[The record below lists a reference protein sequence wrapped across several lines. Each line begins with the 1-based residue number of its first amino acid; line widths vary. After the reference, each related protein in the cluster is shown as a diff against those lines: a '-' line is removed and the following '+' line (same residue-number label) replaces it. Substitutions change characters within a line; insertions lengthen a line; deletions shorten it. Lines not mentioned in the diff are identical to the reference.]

1 MKKASI
7 LTTITGI
14 LLAVMMFGCAKAPD
28 QKLTAAKAI
37 LDSARQAGAD
47 KYMAPQFSAA
57 QDSLNA
63 AMAEIEKQKSASP
76 LSRNFDRAKALLSS
90 ASAVAQDSRMKAQ
103 EAKQKL
109 RGEVDTMLT
118 KAADMV
124 TETKD
129 LLAKAPK
136 GKEGKAALEAIKGE
150 IATVETWISEAQ
162 SLKTNDNLI
171 EASGRVDAGVAKLDS
186 IKVELTTAI
195 EKASSKP
202 RKKK

>member
-1 MKKASI
+1 MNRASTF
-7 LTTITGI
+7 TTIAGVLFSI
-14 LLAVMMFGCAKAPD
+14 MMFGCAKAPD
-28 QKLTAAKAI
+28 QELNATKAI
-37 LDSARQAGAD
+37 LDSARLTEAD

-63 AMAEIEKQKSASP
+63 AMAEIEKQKSANP

-90 ASAVAQDSRMKAQ
+90 ASAAAQDSRMKAQ

-109 RGEVDTMLT
+109 RGEVDSMLT
-118 KAADMV
+118 KVNGMV

-129 LLAKAPK
+129 LLSKAPK

-162 SLKTNDNLI
+162 SLRTNDNLI
-171 EASGRVDAGVAKLDS
+171 EASGRVGAGAAKLDS
-186 IKVELTTAI
+186 IKAELTTAI
-195 EKASSKP
+195 EKTSSKS
-202 RKKK
+202 KKK